1 MMTYARSRLW
11 VGILSVGTWV
21 LLSITLLFSIE
32 RIPESLRSLSLADSI
47 LTFIGMY
54 FLISMPFDFLGGYL
68 LPKKYERSKQNLFS
82 FITSYIRGVFYHGS
96 ILFLIAFVFLNLLKA
111 FDFSQVLLPLLLTIF
126 FIQILFAL
134 FQAQIAKLLANFK
147 ESNSSDVLQSYEV
160 WESSDI
166 GFTGGIPFLSKKS
179 IIPKYWIE
187 KFSPD
192 EIQLLLD
199 RRTFLK
205 EKHSHLLGIFGAI
218 LFNLCGAAIGY
229 GGCLFTGISLSTHGY
244 LSFLLV
250 WASSVSLWSF
260 IGLLFLPSYSQK
272 ATLFGDQSWKKEE
285 RTKISHLIENL
296 DTFQDKEPSRQAQI
310 QKIFHPIA
318 SVDLRVTALEN
329 DQEISKGAWH
339 IARYT
344 LFFSWSILSFM
355 GRAVHCNVG
364 RPNLWVFLPS
374 DG

>member
-32 RIPESLRSLSLADSI
+32 RIPESLRSLSLPESI

-54 FLISMPFDFLGGYL
+54 FLISIPFDFVGGYL

-96 ILFLIAFVFLNLLKA
+96 ILFLIAFILLNLLKA

-134 FQAQIAKLLANFK
+134 FQAQIANLLSNFK
-147 ESNSSDVLQSYEV
+147 VSNSSDVIQSYEV

-187 KFSPD
+187 NISPD
-192 EIQLLLD
+192 EIQLLLN
-199 RRTFLK
+199 RRAFLK

-229 GGCLFTGISLSTHGY
+229 GGCLFTGITLSTHGY

-250 WASSVSLWSF
+250 WASSVSLCSF

-272 ATLFGDQSWKKEE
+272 ATLFGDHSWKKEE
-285 RTKISHLIENL
+285 RNKITHLIENL
-296 DTFQDKEPSRQAQI
+296 DAFQDKEPSRQPQI

-318 SVDLRVTALEN
+318 SVDLRMQALQN
-329 DQEISKGAWH
+329 DQEISRGAWH

>member
-21 LLSITLLFSIE
+21 IISTTLLFSIE
-32 RIPESLRSLSLADSI
+32 RLPESFRGLSLTDSI
-47 LTFIGMY
+47 LTFIGLY
-54 FLISMPFDFLGGYL
+54 FLISLPFDFIGGYF
-68 LPKKYERSKQNLFS
+68 LPKKYERSNQNLFS
-82 FITSYIRGVFYHGS
+82 YVTSYIRGVLYHGS
-96 ILFLIAFVFLNLLKA
+96 ILFLIAFIFLNILQS

-126 FIQILFAL
+126 CLQILFAV
-134 FQAQIAKLLANFK
+134 FQAQIANLLSNFK
-147 ESNSSDVLQSYEV
+147 VSNSSDVTQSYEV

-179 IIPKYWIE
+179 VIPKHWIE

-192 EIQLLLD
+192 EVQFLLN
-199 RRTFLK
+199 RRLFLK
-205 EKHSHLLGIFGAI
+205 EKHSHLLGIGGAI
-218 LFNLCGAAIGY
+218 LFNLFGAAIGY
-229 GGCLFTGISLSTHGY
+229 GGCLFTGISLTTHGY
-244 LSFLLV
+244 LAFLLV

-285 RTKISHLIENL
+285 RSKIAHMIENL
-296 DTFQDKEPSRQAQI
+296 DTFQDKEPSRQPQI
-310 QKIFHPIA
+310 QTIFHPIA
-318 SVDLRVTALEN
+318 SVDLRVLALEN

>member
-11 VGILSVGTWV
+11 IGILSVGTWV
-21 LLSITLLFSIE
+21 LLSTTILLSIE
-32 RIPESLRSLSLADSI
+32 RLPETLQSLSLTDSI

-54 FLISMPFDFLGGYL
+54 FLISMPFDFVGGYL
-68 LPKKYERSKQNLFS
+68 LPKKYERSKQKLFS

-111 FDFSQVLLPLLLTIF
+111 LDFSQVLLPLLITIF
-126 FIQILFAL
+126 YVQILFAL
-134 FQAQIAKLLANFK
+134 FQAQIANLLSNFK
-147 ESNSSDVLQSYEV
+147 VSNSSDVVQSYEV
-160 WESSDI
+160 WESYDI

-187 KFSPD
+187 NFSPD
-192 EIQLLLD
+192 EIQLLLN
-199 RRTFLK
+199 RRAFLK
-205 EKHSHLLGIFGAI
+205 EKHSHSLGILGAI
-218 LFNLCGAAIGY
+218 LFNLFGAAIGY
-229 GGCLFTGISLSTHGY
+229 GGCLITGISLSTHSY

-272 ATLFGDQSWKKEE
+272 ATLFGDQSLKKEE
-285 RTKISHLIENL
+285 RSKIAHLIENL
-296 DTFQDKEPSRQAQI
+296 DTLQDKEPSRQPQI
-310 QKIFHPIA
+310 QRIFHPIA
-318 SVDLRVTALEN
+318 SVDLRVLALEK

-364 RPNLWVFLPS
+364 RPHLWVFLPS

>member
-1 MMTYARSRLW
+1 
-11 VGILSVGTWV
+11 
-21 LLSITLLFSIE
+21 
-32 RIPESLRSLSLADSI
+32 
-47 LTFIGMY
+47 
-54 FLISMPFDFLGGYL
+54 
-68 LPKKYERSKQNLFS
+68 
-82 FITSYIRGVFYHGS
+82 
-96 ILFLIAFVFLNLLKA
+96 LLKA
-111 FDFSQVLLPLLLTIF
+111 FDFSQVLLPLLITIF
-126 FIQILFAL
+126 CVQILFSL
-134 FQAQIAKLLANFK
+134 FQAQIANLLSNFK
-147 ESNSSDVLQSYEV
+147 VSNTSDVIQSYEV

-187 KFSPD
+187 NFSPD
-192 EIQLLLD
+192 EIQLLLN
-199 RRTFLK
+199 RRAFLK
-205 EKHSHLLGIFGAI
+205 EKHSHSLGIFGAI
-218 LFNLCGAAIGY
+218 LFNLFGAVIGY
-229 GGCLFTGISLSTHGY
+229 GGCLYTGISLSTHGY

-285 RTKISHLIENL
+285 RNKIAHLIENL
-296 DTFQDKEPSRQAQI
+296 DTLQDKEPSRQPQI

-318 SVDLRVTALEN
+318 SVDLRVTALEK

>member
-21 LLSITLLFSIE
+21 LLSITFLLSID
-32 RIPESLRSLSLADSI
+32 RLPESLRSLSLADSI

-54 FLISMPFDFLGGYL
+54 FLISMPFDFVGGYL

-96 ILFLIAFVFLNLLKA
+96 ILFLIAFIFLNLLKA
-111 FDFSQVLLPLLLTIF
+111 FDFSQILLPLLLTIF
-126 FIQILFAL
+126 CVQILFSL
-134 FQAQIAKLLANFK
+134 FQAQIANLLSNFK
-147 ESNSSDVLQSYEV
+147 VSTSSDVIQSYEV

-187 KFSPD
+187 KFSTD
-192 EIQLLLD
+192 EIQLLLN
-199 RRTFLK
+199 RRIFLK
-205 EKHSHLLGIFGAI
+205 EKHSHSLGIFGAI
-218 LFNLCGAAIGY
+218 LFNLFGAVIGY
-229 GGCLFTGISLSTHGY
+229 GGCLFTGITLSTHGF

-260 IGLLFLPSYSQK
+260 IGLLFLPSFSQK

-285 RTKISHLIENL
+285 RNKIAHLIENL
-296 DTFQDKEPSRQAQI
+296 DTLQDKEPSRQPQI

-318 SVDLRVTALEN
+318 SVDLRVLALEK

-364 RPNLWVFLPS
+364 RPHLWVFLPS